1 MAERALEP
9 VLPNEEDFPYTIRLV
24 SEVLSSNGSTSQASV
39 CGSTLSLMDAGVPI
53 KAPVAGVAMGLMK
66 EGDNV
71 VVLTDIQGMEDFLG
85 DMDFKVAGTKDG
97 ITAIQ
102 MDIKV
107 HGIDKEVLTNAL
119 KKAHAGRMFIL
130 DKMLQCIDKPR
141 EEVSKYAPKIITM
154 NIDPDK
160 IRDVIGSGGKVIN
173 KIIEETGVKIDI
185 EDDGSVSIAAENVE
199 SAYKAKKI
207 IEGIV
212 KEIEVDEIILG
223 KVVRIESYGAFV
235 QLSDNKDGLLHI
247 SQIDHKR
254 VAKVE
259 DVLKLGD
266 EVLVKV
272 IGIDEKGKIKL
283 SRKAAMQQTES

>member
-1 MAERALEP
+1 
-9 VLPNEEDFPYTIRLV
+9 V
-24 SEVLSSNGSTSQASV
+24 SEVLSSIGSTSQASV

-66 EGDNV
+66 EGNNV

-119 KKAHAGRMFIL
+119 QKAYKGRMFIL
-130 DKMLQCIDKPR
+130 DKMLECIDKPR

-160 IRDVIGSGGKVIN
+160 IRDVIGSGGKIIN

-235 QLSDNKDGLLHI
+235 ELSDNKDGLLHI
-247 SQIDHKR
+247 SQIDNKR

-259 DVLKLGD
+259 DVLKIGD

-283 SRKAAMQQTES
+283 SRKAAMQQTEN

>member
-1 MAERALEP
+1 
-9 VLPNEEDFPYTIRLV
+9 
-24 SEVLSSNGSTSQASV
+24 
-39 CGSTLSLMDAGVPI
+39 MDAGVPI

-66 EGDNV
+66 EGDKV
-71 VVLTDIQGMEDFLG
+71 VILTDIQGLEDFFG
-85 DMDFKVAGTKDG
+85 DMDFKVAGTKEG

-107 HGIDKEVLTNAL
+107 HGIDKDILTAAL
-119 KKAHAGRMFIL
+119 EKARIGRLFIL
-130 DKMLQCIDKPR
+130 DKMLECIDKPR

-154 NIDPDK
+154 HIDTEK
-160 IRDVIGSGGKVIN
+160 IREVIGTGGKVIN

-185 EDDGSVSIAAENVE
+185 EDDGTVSIAAENVE

-235 QLSDNKDGLLHI
+235 QLSENKDGLLHI
-247 SQIDHKR
+247 SQIDNKR
-254 VAKVE
+254 VGKVE
-259 DVLKLGD
+259 DVLKIGD

-272 IGIDEKGKIKL
+272 IDIDDKGKIKL
-283 SRKAAMQQTES
+283 SRKAAMQQTKDQPK

>member
-1 MAERALEP
+1 
-9 VLPNEEDFPYTIRLV
+9 
-24 SEVLSSNGSTSQASV
+24 
-39 CGSTLSLMDAGVPI
+39 
-53 KAPVAGVAMGLMK
+53 
-66 EGDNV
+66 
-71 VVLTDIQGMEDFLG
+71 ME
-85 DMDFKVAGTKDG
+85 FKVAGTKDG

-119 KKAHAGRMFIL
+119 KKAYAGRMFIL
-130 DKMLQCIDKPR
+130 DRMLECIDKPR

-173 KIIEETGVKIDI
+173 RIIEETGVKIDI

-212 KEIEVDEIILG
+212 KEIEVGEIILG

-235 QLSDNKDGLLHI
+235 ELTQNKDGLLHI
-247 SQIDHKR
+247 SQIDNKR

-272 IGIDEKGKIKL
+272 IDIDEKGKIKL
-283 SRKAAMQQTES
+283 SRKAAMAKENN

>member
-1 MAERALEP
+1 
-9 VLPNEEDFPYTIRLV
+9 
-24 SEVLSSNGSTSQASV
+24 
-39 CGSTLSLMDAGVPI
+39 MDAGVPI
-53 KAPVAGVAMGLMK
+53 KSPVAGVAMGLMK

-119 KKAHAGRMFIL
+119 EKAHKGRMFIL
-130 DKMLQCIDKPR
+130 DKMLECIDKPR

-154 NIDPDK
+154 MIDPDK

-199 SAYKAKKI
+199 SAYKAKRI
-207 IEGIV
+207 IESIV
-212 KEIEVDEIILG
+212 KEIEVGEIILG
-223 KVVRIESYGAFV
+223 KVVRIESYGAFIK
-235 QLSDNKDGLLHI
+235 LSDNTDGLLHI
-247 SQIDHKR
+247 SQIDSKR
-254 VAKVE
+254 IEKVE
-259 DVLKLGD
+259 DVLKMGD

-283 SRKAAMQQTES
+283 SRKAAMQQKEN